1 MQHKQQP
8 ASWSK
13 VPKGTKQGAG
23 RPTRQLQLQHLLVTQ
38 WWNLRVPR
46 RPSKSARQKQ
56 GWQQAH
62 AFRSAAGSSDGIAE
76 GRMSVAEEEMVKHA
90 LTQMECP

>member
-1 MQHKQQP
+1 LVKSAKGNKAGSRKAKKAAAAAAPAGDSVVEP
-8 ASWSK
+8 ASAQEAK
-13 VPKGTKQGAG
+13 HERK
-23 RPTRQLQLQHLLVTQ
+23 
-38 WWNLRVPR
+38 
-46 RPSKSARQKQ
+46 QKQ